1 MEQQIPFSEPK
12 NTGSKK
18 TLFIILGAVVAVVII
33 AFVATKGGGLKGS
46 FAPIAPSTLQVYVN
60 NATFLKSGDL
70 ALAYTMKNTGDTI
83 TNKDFYILFKGF
95 VNRVNVPTFVKPWN
109 DQGITELRTGE
120 TVTYNTIIPK
130 SMFPKETYGMT
141 EGAASGLPPSIAPIK
156 TVEVKIFGFDSQGSE
171 WKIATSGEPTISI
184 EQ

>member
-1 MEQQIPFSEPK
+1 MEQQIPFSEPE

-18 TLFIILGAVVAVVII
+18 TLFIILGAIVAVVII

-46 FAPIAPSTLQVYVN
+46 FAPSTLQVSVSD
-60 NATFLKSGDL
+60 ATFLKSGDL
-70 ALAYTMKNTGDTI
+70 ALTYSMRNQGGDTI

-109 DQGITELRTGE
+109 DQGITELRSGE
-120 TVTYNTIIPK
+120 KVTYNTIIPK
-130 SMFPKETYGMT
+130 SMFPSETYGMT
-141 EGAASGLPPSIAPIK
+141 EDTASGLPPSITPIK

-171 WKIATSGEPTISI
+171 WKIATSGEPTINI